1 MDYRGLENRGLGWDA
16 MDYQEFLL
24 TLPINNF
31 HHFDDPND
39 WLDAYSHHYPT
50 EDQRT
55 EIYETEVLTN
65 HLV

>member
-1 MDYRGLENRGLGWDA
+1 

-24 TLPINNF
+24 TLPINNL

-50 EDQRT
+50 EDQRI